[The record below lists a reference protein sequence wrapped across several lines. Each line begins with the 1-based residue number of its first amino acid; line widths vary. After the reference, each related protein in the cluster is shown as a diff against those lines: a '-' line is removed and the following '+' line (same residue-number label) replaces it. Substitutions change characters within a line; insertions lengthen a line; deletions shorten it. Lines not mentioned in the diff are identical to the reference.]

1 MAPRA
6 NWKGFLRLS
15 LVTCPV
21 ALYPATSDTEKVSF
35 NQINRK
41 TGHRI
46 KYLKVDA
53 ETGDEVTSED
63 IVKGYK
69 VDTDT
74 YIEVT
79 KDELDDIALD
89 STHTIEIDEFVP
101 KTDIDNRYLIRP
113 YYLVPDGKVGHDA
126 YAVIRETIRTMD
138 KVAIGR
144 VVLTNREHIIAL
156 EPLESGLMGTLL
168 RYPYE
173 VRSETEYF
181 DDIQDVKLTKDM
193 LDLAKHIVEK
203 KSGAFEPELFEDHYE
218 TALIDLIN
226 KKRSGAPIA
235 AKAAPKSGGNVI
247 NLMDA
252 LKKSIAN
259 EKDTAPA
266 AKVAKETV
274 KGKKPKKRVEGQRE
288 MLLPIAGSK
297 GGKDVAAKAG
307 PKEAAK
313 EAAKEASKKADKPV
327 RAPTRAKKAG

>member
-79 KDELDDIALD
+79 KDELDEIALD

-126 YAVIRETIRTMD
+126 YAVIRETIRSMD

-173 VRSETEYF
+173 VRSENEYF

-193 LDLAKHIVEK
+193 LELAKHIVQQKTSEFNPDK
-203 KSGAFEPELFEDHYE
+203 FEDRYE
-218 TALIDLIN
+218 SALVDLIN
-226 KKRSGAPIA
+226 RKRNGERITAVGKPRA
-235 AKAAPKSGGNVI
+235 GTNVVD
-247 NLMDA
+247 LMTA
-252 LKKSIAN
+252 LKQSLDEEAK
-259 EKDTAPA
+259 PA
-266 AKVAKETV
+266 ATPKKKSKVAA
-274 KGKKPKKRVEGQRE
+274 GQRE
-288 MLLPIAGSK
+288 MLLPIS
-297 GGKDVAAKAG
+297 GKEPAKA
-307 PKEAAK
+307 K
-313 EAAKEASKKADKPV
+313 D
-327 RAPTRAKKAG
+327 AKKPEKPAKAPARSRKAG

>member
-21 ALYPATSDTEKVSF
+21 ALFPATSDTEKVSF

-46 KYLKVDA
+46 KYAKVDA
-53 ETGDEVTSED
+53 ETGEEVDSED
-63 IVKGYK
+63 IMKGYK

-79 KDELDDIALD
+79 KEELDDIALE

-101 KTDIDNRYLIRP
+101 KADIDNRYLIRP

-126 YAVIRETIRTMD
+126 FAVIRETIRTMN

-156 EPLESGLMGTLL
+156 EPLGKGLMGTLL

-173 VRSETEYF
+173 VRDEKDYF
-181 DDIQDVKLTKDM
+181 DDIQDVKVTKDM
-193 LDLAKHIVEK
+193 LDLAKHIVEQ
-203 KSGAFEPELFEDHYE
+203 KSAEFEPEQFEDHYE
-218 TALIDLIN
+218 AALIDLIN
-226 KKRSGAPIA
+226 QKRNGLPAP
-235 AKAAPKSGGNVI
+235 KAAPKSTGNVI

-252 LKKSIAN
+252 LKKSLAN
-259 EKDTAPA
+259 EKQTAPA
-266 AKVAKETV
+266 AKA

-288 MLLPIAGSK
+288 MLLPITGS
-297 GGKDVAAKAG
+297 GKR
-307 PKEAAK
+307 EAK
-313 EAAKEASKKADKPV
+313 ETAKPEPKKAEKPA
-327 RAPTRAKKAG
+327 RAPSARAKKAG

>member
-46 KYLKVDA
+46 KYAKVDA
-53 ETGDEVTSED
+53 ETGEEVAAED
-63 IVKGYK
+63 IMKGYK
-69 VDTDT
+69 IDTDT
-74 YIEVT
+74 YIEVS
-79 KDELDDIALD
+79 KDELDDVALE
-89 STHTIEIDEFVP
+89 STRTIDIDEFVP
-101 KTDIDNRYLIRP
+101 KSDIDGRYLIRP

-126 YAVIRETIRTMD
+126 FAVIRETIRSMN

-156 EPLESGLMGTLL
+156 EPLEKGLMGTLL

-173 VRSETEYF
+173 VRSEKEYF
-181 DDIQDVKLTKDM
+181 DDIQDVKVTKDM

-203 KSGAFEPELFEDHYE
+203 KSGSFEPDRFEDRYE
-218 TALIDLIN
+218 SALVDLIN
-226 KKRSGAPIA
+226 QKRNGLPTT

-252 LKKSIAN
+252 LKRSLAS
-259 EKDTAPA
+259 EKQAAPQP
-266 AKVAKETV
+266 
-274 KGKKPKKRVEGQRE
+274 KGKKPRKRIEGQRE
-288 MLLPIAGSK
+288 MLLPIS
-297 GGKDVAAKAG
+297 GKR
-307 PKEAAK
+307 AAK
-313 EAAKEASKKADKPV
+313 EDAKAPEQRKAAKPV
-327 RAPTRAKKAG
+327 RAPARSKKAG

>member
-46 KYLKVDA
+46 KYAKVDA
-53 ETGDEVTSED
+53 ETGEEVASDD
-63 IVKGYK
+63 IMKGYK

-79 KDELDDIALD
+79 KEELDDIALE
-89 STHTIEIDEFVP
+89 STRTIEIDEFVP
-101 KTDIDNRYLIRP
+101 KADIDNRYLIRP

-126 YAVIRETIRTMD
+126 FAVIRETIRNMN
-138 KVAIGR
+138 KVAVGR

-156 EPLESGLMGTLL
+156 EPLGKGLMGTLL

-173 VRSETEYF
+173 VRDEKEYF
-181 DDIQDVKLTKDM
+181 DDVQDVKVTKDM
-193 LDLAKHIVEK
+193 LDLARHIVEQ
-203 KSGAFEPELFEDHYE
+203 KSAAFEPGQFEDRYE
-218 TALIDLIN
+218 SALIDLIN
-226 KKRSGAPIA
+226 QKRNGLPA
-235 AKAAPKSGGNVI
+235 AKVAPKTTGNVI

-252 LKKSIAN
+252 LKKSLAN
-259 EKDTAPA
+259 EKQAAP
-266 AKVAKETV
+266 VAKA
-274 KGKKPKKRVEGQRE
+274 KKAKKRVEGQRE
-288 MLLPIAGSK
+288 MLLPIAGS
-297 GGKDVAAKAG
+297 GSGKR
-307 PKEAAK
+307 AAK
-313 EAAKEASKKADKPV
+313 EAPKKAEKPV
-327 RAPTRAKKAG
+327 RAPAARSKKAG

>member
-46 KYLKVDA
+46 KYAKVDA
-53 ETGDEVTSED
+53 DTGEEVPSED
-63 IVKGYK
+63 IIKGYK

-74 YIEVT
+74 YIEVS
-79 KDELDDIALD
+79 KEELEDIALE

-101 KTDIDNRYLIRP
+101 RDDIDSRYLIRP

-126 YAVIRETIRTMD
+126 FAVIRETIRGMD

-144 VVLTNREHIIAL
+144 VVLTNREHIVAL
-156 EPLESGLMGTLL
+156 EPLGKGLMGTLL

-173 VRSETEYF
+173 VRSEQEYF
-181 DDIQDVKLTKDM
+181 DDIQDVKVTKDM
-193 LDLAKHIVEK
+193 LDLAKHIVER
-203 KSGAFEPELFEDHYE
+203 KSASFEPEKFEDHYE
-218 TALIDLIN
+218 SALIDLIN
-226 KKRSGAPIA
+226 RKRSGIRIP
-235 AKAAPKSGGNVI
+235 AKATPRTGGNVI

-252 LKKSIAN
+252 LKRSLAN
-259 EKDTAPA
+259 ERQAPVSA
-266 AKVAKETV
+266 A
-274 KGKKPKKRVEGQRE
+274 KGKKQKKRVEGQRE
-288 MLLPIAGSK
+288 MLLPIS
-297 GGKDVAAKAG
+297 GKR
-307 PKEAAK
+307 AAK
-313 EAAKEASKKADKPV
+313 EEAKAPAQRKAEKSSRAPARSKKA
-327 RAPTRAKKAG
+327 G

>member
-21 ALYPATSDTEKVSF
+21 ALYPATSDAEKVSF

-46 KYLKVDA
+46 KYAKVDA
-53 ETGDEVTSED
+53 DTGEEVASDD

-74 YIEVT
+74 YIEVS
-79 KDELDDIALD
+79 KDELDDIALE

-101 KTDIDNRYLIRP
+101 RTDIDTRYLIRP

-126 YAVIRETIRTMD
+126 FAVIRETIRSMN

-156 EPLESGLMGTLL
+156 EPLDKGLMGTLL

-173 VRSETEYF
+173 VRSEKEYF
-181 DDIQDVKLTKDM
+181 DDIQDVKITKDM
-193 LDLAKHIVEK
+193 LDLAKHIVEQ
-203 KSGAFEPELFEDHYE
+203 KSGSFEPEAFEDHYE
-218 TALIDLIN
+218 SALIDLIN
-226 KKRSGAPIA
+226 KKRAGISTA
-235 AKAAPKSGGNVI
+235 AKATPKSSGNVI

-252 LKKSIAN
+252 LKKSLAS
-259 EKDTAPA
+259 EKQSAPA
-266 AKVAKETV
+266 AAKT
-274 KGKKPKKRVEGQRE
+274 KGKKPRKAAAGQRE
-288 MLLPIAGSK
+288 MLLPIS
-297 GGKDVAAKAG
+297 GKR
-307 PKEAAK
+307 AK
-313 EAAKEASKKADKPV
+313 EEPKKAEKPV
-327 RAPTRAKKAG
+327 RAPARSKKAG

>member
-46 KYLKVDA
+46 KYTKVDA
-53 ETGDEVTSED
+53 ETGDEVANED

-74 YIEVT
+74 YVEVT
-79 KDELDDIALD
+79 KEELDDVALE

-101 KTDIDNRYLIRP
+101 KDEIDNRYLIRP
-113 YYLVPDGKVGHDA
+113 YYLIPDGKVGHDA
-126 YAVIRETIRTMD
+126 FAVIRETVRSMN

-156 EPLESGLMGTLL
+156 EPLGKGLMGTLL

-181 DDIQDVKLTKDM
+181 GDIQDVKITKDM
-193 LDLAKHIVEK
+193 LDLARHIVEQ
-203 KSGAFEPELFEDHYE
+203 KSASFDPEEFEDHYE
-218 TALIDLIN
+218 DALIDLIN
-226 KKRSGAPIA
+226 KKRAGIRIT
-235 AKAAPKSGGNVI
+235 AKAPAKTGDNVI

-252 LKKSIAN
+252 LKRSLAS
-259 EKDTAPA
+259 EKQSAPA
-266 AKVAKETV
+266 AKA
-274 KGKKPKKRVEGQRE
+274 KGKKQKRIEGQRE
-288 MLLPIAGSK
+288 MLLPISGN
-297 GGKDVAAKAG
+297 GKR
-307 PKEAAK
+307 AAK
-313 EAAKEASKKADKPV
+313 EEAKKPAKPARASARSKKA
-327 RAPTRAKKAG
+327 G

>member
-46 KYLKVDA
+46 KYAKVDA
-53 ETGDEVTSED
+53 DTGEEVAAED
-63 IVKGYK
+63 IMKGYK

-79 KDELDDIALD
+79 KDELDDIALE

-101 KTDIDNRYLIRP
+101 KADIDNRYLIRP

-126 YAVIRETIRTMD
+126 FAVIRETIRSMN

-156 EPLESGLMGTLL
+156 EPLDNGLMGTLL

-173 VRSETEYF
+173 VRSEQEYF
-181 DDIQDVKLTKDM
+181 DDIQDVKVTKDM
-193 LDLAKHIVEK
+193 LDLARHIVEQ
-203 KSGAFEPELFEDHYE
+203 KSGSFEPEQFEDHYE
-218 TALIDLIN
+218 SALIDLIN
-226 KKRSGAPIA
+226 RKRSGVRTT
-235 AKAAPKSGGNVI
+235 AKTAPKSGGNVI

-252 LKKSIAN
+252 LKRSLAS
-259 EKDTAPA
+259 EKQSAPA
-266 AKVAKETV
+266 AAA
-274 KGKKPKKRVEGQRE
+274 KGKKPRKAAAGQRE
-288 MLLPIAGSK
+288 MLLPIS
-297 GGKDVAAKAG
+297 GKR
-307 PKEAAK
+307 AAK
-313 EAAKEASKKADKPV
+313 EEAKAPEPKVQAPKRTEKPQRAPARSKKA
-327 RAPTRAKKAG
+327 G